1 MLNKLQ
7 IEEICITT
15 QSFKWWVEVAVT
27 RITAVTKI
35 GNGETFSEVMSGVW
49 WVDVWL
55 TLRNLAEN
63 SRITQMFG
71 LVRLNVLANWQQKD
85 INQTHG
91 E

>member
-1 MLNKLQ
+1 
-7 IEEICITT
+7 
-15 QSFKWWVEVAVT
+15 
-27 RITAVTKI
+27 
-35 GNGETFSEVMSGVW
+35 MSGVW

-55 TLRNLAEN
+55 ALRNVAEN

-91 E
+91 K